1 MAWSW
6 RSPSAAILLV
16 VGLAGCVTRP
26 EQIPAGTP
34 RADVVQALGKPTAR
48 YGLSNPTASLP
59 ISCLPGGAVSSS
71 APQAANQG
79 ERLQYSTQPSGQSV
93 YNVDL
98 DGHGRLVRAEE
109 AMNEGLFGQR
119 IQPNRW
125 TREDALCEYGKPAR
139 IQRVHN
145 FKGDIWVWRFT
156 EGPTWRLLFIDIDP
170 QGVVRGYSTGDE
182 PLPDDRAP

>member
-6 RSPSAAILLV
+6 RPLSAAILLV
-16 VGLAGCVTRP
+16 ASLTGCVTRP

-34 RADVVQALGKPTAR
+34 RAEVVQALGNPTAR
-48 YGLSNPTASLP
+48 YKLANPTASLP
-59 ISCLPGGAVSSS
+59 IACLPGGAVPASS
-71 APQAANQG
+71 AQTASQG
-79 ERLQYSTQPSGQSV
+79 ERLQYSMQPSGQSV

-98 DGHGRLVRAEE
+98 DGQGRLVRAEE
-109 AMNEGLFGQR
+109 AMNEALFGQR
-119 IQPNRW
+119 ILPDRW
-125 TREDALCEYGKPAR
+125 TREDVLCEYGKPAR
-139 IQRVHN
+139 VQRVHS